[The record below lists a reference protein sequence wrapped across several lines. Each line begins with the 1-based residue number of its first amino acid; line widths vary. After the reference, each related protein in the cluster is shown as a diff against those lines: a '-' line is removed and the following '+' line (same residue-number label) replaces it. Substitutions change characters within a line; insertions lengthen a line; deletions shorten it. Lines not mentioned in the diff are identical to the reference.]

1 MKPLELWRW
10 RIHSPITGRLF
21 TSRYAMTEA
30 DALVCDPLAA
40 RLPYSK
46 EVRMVPENDEELDRR
61 RTSAMVVPKSPTRRS
76 PIPPQSDAAPARIDP
91 SCGNLQTAPRLG
103 DRVFA
108 TFAQ

>member
-1 MKPLELWRW
+1 
-10 RIHSPITGRLF
+10 
-21 TSRYAMTEA
+21 MTEV

-46 EVRMVPENDEELDRR
+46 EVRMVPENDDDLDRR
-61 RTSAMVVPKSPTRRS
+61 RTSTMVVPKSPTRRS
-76 PIPPQSDAAPARIDP
+76 PIPPQSDAALARIDL

-108 TFAQ
+108 TFGQ